1 MASSIT
7 DMILAKGITLQLS
20 ELKDIANLR
29 GNINR
34 RDVAIDGVDY
44 MAGELVFKGFQG
56 QRHDGGECTGEYK
69 FRYAQPDDENNDLF
83 DFTALPSWPTAVIV
97 LP

>member
-1 MASSIT
+1 MVSGIA
-7 DMILAKGITLQLS
+7 DMILAHGVTLHTTDLTA
-20 ELKDIANLR
+20 IARLH
-29 GNINR
+29 GSVNR
-34 RDVAIDGVDY
+34 RDVTIGGVDY

-69 FRYAQPDDENNDLF
+69 FRYSQPDDENNELF
-83 DFTALPSWPTAVIV
+83 DFTALASWPTAVIA